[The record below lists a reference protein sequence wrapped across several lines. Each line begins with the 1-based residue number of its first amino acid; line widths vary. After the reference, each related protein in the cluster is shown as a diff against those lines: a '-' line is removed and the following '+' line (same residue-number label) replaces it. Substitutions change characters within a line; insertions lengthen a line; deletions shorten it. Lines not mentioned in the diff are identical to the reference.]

1 MGPGVSCVGFVC
13 RKLCMNWYEC
23 ISGYMC
29 VCLYVLGFEVNIFAC
44 VGMDIVY
51 VCLCT
56 GNYMRLLNVAC
67 KYISGCNCVRFLLSS

>member
-1 MGPGVSCVGFVC
+1 
-13 RKLCMNWYEC
+13 
-23 ISGYMC
+23 MC

-44 VGMDIVY
+44 VRMDIVY

-67 KYISGCNCVRFLLSS
+67 KYISGCNCVRFLLSSWDSMFVKDAVKELGI